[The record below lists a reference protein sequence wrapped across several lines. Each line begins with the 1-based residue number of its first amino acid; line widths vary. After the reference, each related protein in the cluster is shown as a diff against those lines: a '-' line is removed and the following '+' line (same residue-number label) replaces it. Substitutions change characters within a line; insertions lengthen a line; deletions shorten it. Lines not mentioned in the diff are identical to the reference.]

1 MRLNRL
7 SEGKLNVKTLSVE
20 ELAKHHGVS
29 VKVIED
35 ELKRGIEVEKE
46 HTTSEEMA
54 REIALDHLK
63 ERCDYYRVLKKS
75 NL

>member
-7 SEGKLNVKTLSVE
+7 SESELDVKTLSVE
-20 ELAKHHGVS
+20 ELAKKHKVS
-29 VKVIED
+29 VAFIE
-35 ELKRGIEVEKE
+35 EQLIEGIKIESE
-46 HTTSEEMA
+46 HTNSEKVA

-63 ERCDYYRVLKKS
+63 EKADYYTALKKA